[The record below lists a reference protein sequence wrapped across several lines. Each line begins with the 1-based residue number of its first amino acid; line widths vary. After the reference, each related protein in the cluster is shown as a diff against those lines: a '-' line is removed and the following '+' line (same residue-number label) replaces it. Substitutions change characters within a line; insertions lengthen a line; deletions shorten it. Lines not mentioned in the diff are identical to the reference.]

1 MQNAHVR
8 RQLVDFIAELAADL
22 QLFEHDVVHVA
33 LAYIDGF
40 RDRVPVH
47 DHHLLI
53 AATACLIVAS
63 KFMDTLQED
72 GQPVTPSFAKVLA
85 VLGNPEG
92 ITVKM
97 LAATE
102 RSVLAALDWRLCV
115 ATPLLFAEAFR
126 AKGLFS
132 PDDRALAID
141 QPLTLC
147 DQGRVWGLTQFFCNV
162 AAEKAMTHRHGVA
175 ISAAAAI
182 AAARSVVVETPWPAA
197 LARRFQHSLLE
208 IQACMHEILAVHA
221 VRATT
226 TEGRP
231 NLSASSD
238 SLAADEAL
246 DSTRF
251 NDSGPG
257 VRASECD
264 AEIREKD
271 VETGHPTCTHTHTH
285 TPLPLHQLHPTPPTP
300 PTLDK
305 TRDTPADHLHV
316 PPCIIHTNTLNVV
329 TRNTSSLPNCTG
341 QSRHGCPCHQ
351 EGGEWGGKRER
362 EQEQEERETLH
373 VQKRGGGGG
382 GGK

>member
-1 MQNAHVR
+1 MG
-8 RQLVDFIAELAADL
+8 FIAELAADL

-53 AATACLIVAS
+53 AATACLVVAS
-63 KFMDTLQED
+63 KFMDTPQED
-72 GQPVTPSFAKVLA
+72 GQPITPSFANVLA

-132 PDDRALAID
+132 PDDRSIAID
-141 QPLTLC
+141 LPLTSR
-147 DQGRVWGLTQFFCNV
+147 DQRHVWDLTQFFCNV

-221 VRATT
+221 TT

-257 VRASECD
+257 VRASESD
-264 AEIREKD
+264 AEVREKD
-271 VETGHPTCTHTHTH
+271 VETRHPTCTHTHTH
-285 TPLPLHQLHPTPPTP
+285 TPPPLHQLHPTPPTP

-305 TRDTPADHLHV
+305 TRHTPADHLHV
-316 PPCIIHTNTLNVV
+316 PPCIKHTNTLHAV
-329 TRNTSSLPNCTG
+329 TRNTSSLPNLTG

-351 EGGEWGGKRER
+351 EGAGRGGKRER
-362 EQEQEERETLH
+362 EHELGVRETLH
-373 VQKRGGGGG
+373 VQKRGGGGCG
-382 GGK
+382 